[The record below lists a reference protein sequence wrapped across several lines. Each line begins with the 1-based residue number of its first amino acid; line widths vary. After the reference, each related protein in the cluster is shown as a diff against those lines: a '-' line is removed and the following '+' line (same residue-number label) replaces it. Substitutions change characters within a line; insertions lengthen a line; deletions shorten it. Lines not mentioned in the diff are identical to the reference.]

1 MPVVTLL
8 PEDNVRDGFI
18 DPPEFAALLAK
29 LRELNAADVADAAE
43 FAYLTCF
50 RRSNALGAVWSWF
63 KVELDRAGTVVG
75 GSVRLPGAVTK
86 NKKPLELP
94 LTGALL
100 VLIARRWTQRVL
112 ECPFVFHRAGRPLGR
127 FAAPWN
133 AACHAVGLPRMLF
146 HDLRRSGA
154 RNYRRARVGEKVIQR
169 IGGWKT
175 TSMFERYNVLD
186 ERDLAD
192 AGERLSAFLAEA
204 GAVAPTIVPL
214 EPAHGTCG
222 ARVHGQNTDIRYADT
237 TPRPAAVSGNSAKST
252 R

>member
-1 MPVVTLL
+1 LGAP
-8 PEDNVRDGFI
+8 
-18 DPPEFAALLAK
+18 
-29 LRELNAADVADAAE
+29 DVADAAE

-50 RRSNALGAVWSWF
+50 RRSNALGAIWSWF
-63 KVELDRAGTVVG
+63 KLDLDRAGAVVG

-86 NKKPLELP
+86 NKKPLALP

-100 VLIARRWTQRVL
+100 ALIARRWTQRVP

-127 FAAPWN
+127 FAAAWN
-133 AACHAVGLPRMLF
+133 AACQAVGLPRMLF

-204 GAVAPTIVPL
+204 ATATPTIVRL
-214 EPAHGTCG
+214 ETSPRTRS
-222 ARVHGQNTDIRYADT
+222 AREHGQNTDIRYADT
-237 TPRPAAVSGNSAKST
+237 TPRPAVVAGKSAKS
-252 R
+252 